1 MKKTLIVST
10 LFISYIVNAQTAGN
24 WPLNSNLNGTAGS
37 HLSISSVS
45 PGSSITS
52 NTFNSGS
59 EWYGEGGWTAA
70 STLDPNGYVQF
81 SLTANSGY
89 WLSLTQVTLIQ
100 RRSNTGTPQGAG
112 PNSWSLRSSL
122 DNYATDITTGT
133 LGINYATFTINLPA
147 AYQAIPNSVTFRIYG
162 YSTTINSGGISRFV
176 FDNISVT
183 GKANS
188 GTLAAQSIQI
198 NALAKEGNVALQWK
212 KEGFSEG
219 TEFSLE
225 RAADGINFTS
235 IFKTQTTMSYTDPT
249 APAIAYY
256 RVVATQPNG
265 NSYYS
270 PITITKQETKE
281 QTAIRSIISQ
291 GIAVKTQLHLQEA
304 GIYYVCI
311 WSQDGKPLARQT
323 VNGQAGEVQS
333 DIAFNQPHGVYIL
346 TLYHENGMSSRK
358 FVF

>member
-10 LFISYIVNAQTAGN
+10 LFISSIVNAQTAGN

-37 HLSISSVS
+37 HLSISAVS

-188 GTLAAQSIQI
+188 GTLAAQFIRI
-198 NALAKEGNVALQWK
+198 DAKAKEGNVDLQWK
-212 KEGFSEG
+212 KDGFAEG

-225 RAADGINFTS
+225 RAADGVNFQS
-235 IFKTQTTMSYTDPT
+235 ILKTQTLTSYTDASAPT
-249 APAIAYY
+249 TAYY
-256 RVVATQPNG
+256 RIVATQADG

-270 PITITKQETKE
+270 PIAIAKGEAKE
-281 QTAIRSIISQ
+281 QTAIKTIISQ
-291 GIAVKTQLHLQEA
+291 GNAVKTLLNLQGTGA
-304 GIYYVCI
+304 YQVCI

-323 VNGQAGEVQS
+323 VNGQAGEMQS
-333 DIAFNQPHGVYIL
+333 DIAFNHPHGIYIL